1 LKKIEK
7 MEVDLNMLWYMVSS
21 PNVLTIIAK
30 YVQKLTWWPTSL
42 YTLHQY
48 GYNLPS
54 AHSNFA
60 CYMCIAHVIWLA
72 HMYIEQTNFNVMYTL
87 WGVTWIC
94 MKYNLNNPLMT
105 WFDPYANDKPSINDS
120 KGTYL

>member
-7 MEVDLNMLWYMVSS
+7 MEVDLNMLWYMVPL

-30 YVQKLTWWPTSL
+30 YVQKVTWWPTTL

-54 AHSNFA
+54 GQFKFA

-72 HMYIEQTNFNVMYTL
+72 HMYNEQTNSNVMHTL
-87 WGVTWIC
+87 WGVTLIC
-94 MKYNLNNPLMT
+94 MKYNLNYLLMS
-105 WFDPYANDKPSINDS
+105 WFDPYVNDNLSINGS
-120 KGTYL
+120 KGAYL